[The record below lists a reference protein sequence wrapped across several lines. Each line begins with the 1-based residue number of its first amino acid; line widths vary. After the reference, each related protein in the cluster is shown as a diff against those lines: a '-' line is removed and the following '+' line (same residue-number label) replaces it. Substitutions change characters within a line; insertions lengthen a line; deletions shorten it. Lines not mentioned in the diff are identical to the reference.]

1 MFVHTASRSLLVQAD
16 PAVIMAAVPA
26 REVAGGSFNLA
37 VKHTAAAT
45 KKLREMGLKAPSP
58 IVSYYD
64 WPKFQGKFQP
74 FEHQKIMAEFMTLN
88 RRCFNLG
95 EMGTGKTNSVLWA
108 LDFQMNEKHIDKALI
123 VSPLS
128 TLERVWQNGATET
141 IMHRN
146 VVVVHG
152 SVEKRLRLLAQ
163 DADIYIINHDGIK
176 IPKIREAIRRRAD
189 INHVVVDEGSK
200 FRNAKNDR
208 YRCLEQLVMRPEVGL
223 WWLTGTPCPKGP
235 DDAWAQCRL
244 VNPGS
249 VPRFFGSFRTQVM
262 VEMSEHNWLPKKGHQ
277 EIVHAAMQPAI
288 FFAKNECLDLPPMT
302 VSDRACELSPAQAKA
317 YKEMAGAM
325 QTAANAG
332 QQVTAVNAADRIN
345 KLRQIMLGSVKCGV
359 GMYQTYDYAPRL
371 KVLLDCIAEAQAKVI
386 VIVPFKGAIQ
396 NLAEQVG
403 KHYSVAVVNGDVSI
417 SKRNKIFADFK
428 MDKNPHV
435 LLCHPEVMSH
445 GLNLTEADT
454 LVFFGPIYSNDVY
467 RQVIER
473 INRPPQTKN
482 MTMIRIG
489 CNAIEWKIYK
499 SLDSDEQQQTLILDL
514 YRNILED
521 TQP

>member
-1 MFVHTASRSLLVQAD
+1 MYVHAATRSLLFQAD

-26 REVAGGSFNLA
+26 REVAGGSFNIA
-37 VKHTAAAT
+37 AKHTVAAT
-45 KKLREMGLKAPSP
+45 KKLREMGFKAPSP

-64 WPKFQGKFQP
+64 WPKFQGKYNP

-108 LDFQMNEKHIDKALI
+108 LDWSMNEGHIDKAMI

-141 IMHRN
+141 IMHRR
-146 VVVVHG
+146 VIVVHG

-163 DADIYIINHDGIK
+163 DADIYVINHDGIK
-176 IPKIREAIRRRAD
+176 IPKIREALRRRKD
-189 INHVVVDEGSK
+189 INHFVVDEGSK

-208 YRCLEQLVMRPEVGL
+208 YRCLEQVVCRPEVGL
-223 WWLTGTPCPKGP
+223 WWLTGTPCPKSP
-235 DDAWAQCRL
+235 ADAWAQVRL
-244 VNPGS
+244 VSPGK
-249 VPRFFGSFRTQVM
+249 VPRFYGSFRLQVM
-262 VEMSEHNWLPKKGHQ
+262 TEVSDNNWKPKKGHQ
-277 EIVHAAMQPAI
+277 DIVHSVMQPAI
-288 FFAKNECLDLPPMT
+288 FFAKNDCLDLPPMT
-302 VSDRACELSPAQAKA
+302 VTDMACEMSKEQAAA
-317 YKEMAGAM
+317 YKQMAGAM
-325 QTAANAG
+325 QTAAVAG
-332 QQVTAVNAADRIN
+332 QVITAVNAADRIN
-345 KLRQIMLGSVKCGV
+345 KLRQIMLGSVKCGEAQ
-359 GMYQTYDYAPRL
+359 YLTYDYAPRL
-371 KVLLDCIAEAQAKVI
+371 KVLLECIESASAKVL
-386 VIVPFKGAIQ
+386 VIAPFKGIIAD
-396 NLAEQVG
+396 LAAQIG

-417 SKRNKIFADFK
+417 AKRNKIFADFK
-428 MDKNPHV
+428 MDAHPHV

-489 CNAIEWKIYK
+489 CNAIEWAIYK
-499 SLDSDEQQQTLILDL
+499 SLDSDQAQQTLILDL
-514 YRNILED
+514 YAEVLKEAA
-521 TQP
+521 